1 MIGKAEARRERH
13 ARLRKKVRGTGE
25 RPRLCVR
32 RSLHHLYAMLV
43 DDTRGHTLAVASTL
57 DRSLGA
63 ELSSKTNV
71 AAAKAVG
78 SAIAAKAKAAG
89 ISEVV
94 FDRGG
99 YQYHGRVRALA
110 DAAREAGLDF

>member
-1 MIGKAEARRERH
+1 VDKAGARRERH
-13 ARLRKKVRGTGE
+13 ARLRKKLDGTGE

-32 RSLHHLYAMLV
+32 RSLHHIYAVIV
-43 DDTRGHTLAVASTL
+43 DDARGHTIAAASTL
-57 DRSLGA
+57 DRSIGG

-71 AAAKAVG
+71 DAAKAVG

-89 ISEVV
+89 ISHVV

-99 YQYHGRVRALA
+99 YKYHGRVRALA
-110 DAAREAGLDF
+110 DAAREAGLSF

>member
-1 MIGKAEARRERH
+1 MAAKAESRRERH
-13 ARLRKKVRGTGE
+13 IRLRKKISGTQK

-43 DDTRGHTLAVASTL
+43 DDARGHTLAAVSTL
-57 DRSLGA
+57 ERSIGA
-63 ELSSKTNV
+63 ESASKTNLE
-71 AAAKAVG
+71 AAKAVG

-89 ISEVV
+89 ISRVV

-99 YQYHGRVRALA
+99 YKYHGRVRALA
-110 DAAREAGLDF
+110 DAAREAGLEF

>member
-1 MIGKAEARRERH
+1 MDKAGARRERH
-13 ARLRKKVRGTGE
+13 ARLRKKLDGNQE

-32 RSLHHLYAMLV
+32 RSLHHIYAVLV
-43 DDTRGHTLAVASTL
+43 DDARGHTIAAASTL
-57 DRSLGA
+57 DGSVGG

-71 AAAKAVG
+71 DAAKAVG

-89 ISEVV
+89 ISHVV

-99 YQYHGRVRALA
+99 YKYHGRVRALA
-110 DAAREAGLDF
+110 DAAREAGLSF